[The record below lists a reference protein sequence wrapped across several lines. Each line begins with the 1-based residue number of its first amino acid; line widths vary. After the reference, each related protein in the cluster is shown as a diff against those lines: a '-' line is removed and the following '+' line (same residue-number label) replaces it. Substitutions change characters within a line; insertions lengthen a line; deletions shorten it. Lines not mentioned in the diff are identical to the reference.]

1 MKKSHMILLIAA
13 VLAILT
19 GSVGGALAYF
29 TASASARGQR
39 SLSIV
44 KPTTH
49 VEETVVS
56 GTKHVSVVNDKDSQP
71 VFVRVR
77 AFCGEEYQLE
87 TSSQDSAWVQQGDF
101 WTYRQVLQPGT
112 STPELLIH
120 IKELPAAVNGDEHF
134 NIVVV
139 EETSPVAYTPQGVPY
154 AVWEQEGG
162 RS

>member
-1 MKKSHMILLIAA
+1 MKKNHMILLIAA
-13 VLAILT
+13 VLAVLT
-19 GSVGGALAYF
+19 ASVGGALAYF
-29 TASASARGQR
+29 TASSSAMGQR
-39 SLSIV
+39 SLSIQ

-56 GTKHVSVVNDKDSQP
+56 GTKHVSVVNDENSQP

-87 TSSQDSAWVQQGDF
+87 TSSQDENWVEAGEF
-101 WTYRQVLQPGT
+101 WAYRQVLQPGS

-120 IKELPAAVNGDEHF
+120 IKELPAVNDGEEHF

-139 EETSPVAYTPQGVPY
+139 EETSPVAYTAQGEPY
-154 AVWEQEGG
+154 AVWDQEGG
-162 RS
+162 QS